1 MNGEC
6 AFNAAKLMSSKLAAY
21 VIAVASRY
29 GEQEAF
35 DLLFSTFD
43 QYGRRMGNTLKQ
55 QLEGK
60 EAGVQDIY
68 NVVAPMFMAQG
79 FEPEKVEENAKTIIV
94 KIPRCPLY
102 EGCQE
107 AGVPGEEFCQCLAR
121 PLMNAIVKAINPKAQ
136 HRFLKFRTSAEDY
149 CIERLVIE

>member
-1 MNGEC
+1 MDGEYV
-6 AFNAAKLMSSKLAAY
+6 FNAVKSMASQFAAY
-21 VIAVASRY
+21 VMTVVQKY
-29 GEQEAF
+29 GKQEAF

-43 QYGRRMGNTLKQ
+43 RYGRRTGNMLKQ

-60 EAGVQDIY
+60 EANVQNIYDIMLS
-68 NVVAPMFMAQG
+68 VFSAQG
-79 FEPEKVEENAKTIIV
+79 FEAEKIEESANEIIV

-107 AGVPGEEFCQCLAR
+107 VGAPAEEFCQCMAK

-136 HRFLKFRTSAEDY
+136 HRFVKYRKSAEDC
-149 CIERLVIE
+149 CIEQLTIE